1 MVLSSGQDVVSHF
14 EQILK
19 QRQQVEIEP
28 GIHMPVTLLLLDINM
43 PGMSG
48 LEITR
53 LIKPMFEAANT
64 NYFDSVEGP
73 NQ

>member
-1 MVLSSGQDVVSHF
+1 
-14 EQILK
+14 
-19 QRQQVEIEP
+19 
-28 GIHMPVTLLLLDINM
+28 MPVTLLLLDINM